1 MPAWFSKVF
10 NRNSDHTS
18 GESTDKTP
26 PVPQATCEDEVI
38 EEEQEK
44 PRRTVF
50 APVLADGAEQSAY
63 SDEIQIKAQIENG
76 SDTCT
81 FLVDRPLLPGLSFQY
96 SDPDTACEKAP
107 LAGVLFDLSDK
118 VRGVLI
124 HDMTLT
130 VAGMPWD
137 ESEWEA
143 FAREAGPVIR
153 AHLKSGKA
161 VVLPEVIAQIPPAE
175 EIRAKLQLVID
186 NEINPGIAAHS
197 GLLTLNRVVGNTAYI
212 TMGGGCQG
220 CAASTITLR
229 RGVEGAF
236 RKAVPMLGAVLDETD
251 HTAGTNPYFSELPAG
266 MAQEM

>member
-10 NRNSDHTS
+10 NRNNDS
-18 GESTDKTP
+18 GESADKAPPVTP
-26 PVPQATCEDEVI
+26 PAYEEDAI
-38 EEEQEK
+38 EEEHEK

-50 APVLADGAEQSAY
+50 APVLADEAEQSAY
-63 SDEIQIKAQIENG
+63 SNEIQIKAQIQNG

-81 FLVDRPLLPGLSFQY
+81 FLVDRPLLPGLSFQCRGR
-96 SDPDTACEKAP
+96 DTACANAP

-124 HDMTLT
+124 HDMTIT

-143 FAREAGPVIR
+143 LAREAGPVIR
-153 AHLKSGKA
+153 AHLKGGKA

-175 EIRAKLQLVID
+175 EIRAKLQQVID

-197 GLLTLNRVVGNTAYI
+197 GVITLNRVVGNTAYI

-229 RGVEGAF
+229 SGVEGAF

-266 MAQEM
+266 MAQEL